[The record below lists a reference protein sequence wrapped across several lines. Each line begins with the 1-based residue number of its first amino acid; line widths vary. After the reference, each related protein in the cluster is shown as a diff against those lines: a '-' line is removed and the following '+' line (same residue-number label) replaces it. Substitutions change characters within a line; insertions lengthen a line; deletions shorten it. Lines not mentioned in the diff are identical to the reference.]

1 MTSVLIAG
9 AVALV
14 GSIAAVVAFRRA
26 RSLDRTIHSIARASG
41 VDVDGVEL
49 VKVVRGLANRA
60 DTAERSSAAL
70 RSAIEGAPTGV
81 VILDRSGSVVYANK
95 SADAQLDETGDWAV
109 LRTRVSTLG
118 SQALAAGEVQQIEV
132 DLHDPSRM
140 VLLLTA
146 VPIDLDDDAEM
157 AATVH
162 IEDLSARRR
171 VDAMRA
177 DFVTNASHELKTP
190 IGALS
195 LLAETLAYTSDEAQ
209 RAILADRLASEALRM
224 TNVIDDILTLA
235 RTEAMTTEY
244 VPVAV
249 LDVLEE
255 VAVGL
260 GDHAK
265 ANDIEL
271 VRGESAGA
279 TILGDHVELASAF
292 RNLLLNAIT
301 YTAAKGDDG
310 GTVTYRSFVEGTMLC
325 IEVEDTGIG
334 FPEKYARRIFE
345 RFFRVDQARARQ
357 SGGTGLGLS
366 IVKNVATAHGGSVV
380 AASRLGEGSTF
391 TMRLPI
397 AHDGAT

>member
-1 MTSVLIAG
+1 MIPVLIAG
-9 AVALV
+9 VVALV
-14 GSIAAVVAFRRA
+14 ASIAAVVAFRQA
-26 RSLDRTIHSIARASG
+26 RSLDRTLHSIARAAV

-49 VKVVRGLANRA
+49 VKVVRDLARRA

-70 RSAIEGAPTGV
+70 RAAIEGAPTGV
-81 VILDRSGSVVYANK
+81 AILDPSGAVVYANK
-95 SADAQLDETGDWAV
+95 SAHRYLDETGDWSV
-109 LRTRVSTLG
+109 LRTRVSSLG
-118 SQALAAGEVQQIEV
+118 KQALAAGQVQQIEV
-132 DLHDPSRM
+132 DMHDPSRM

-146 VPIDLDDDAEM
+146 VPIDLDEDAEI

-195 LLAETLAYTSDEAQ
+195 LLAETLAYTTDETK
-209 RAILADRLASEALRM
+209 RSILADQLASEALRM
-224 TNVIDDILTLA
+224 TKVVDDILTLA
-235 RTEAMTTEY
+235 RTESMTTEY
-244 VPVAV
+244 SPVV
-249 LDVLEE
+249 ILDVLEE
-255 VAVGL
+255 VAASL

-271 VRGESAGA
+271 IRGELVGA
-279 TILGDHVELASAF
+279 TILGDHMELASAL

-310 GTVTYRSFVEGTMLC
+310 GAVVYRSFVEGTMIC
-325 IEVEDTGIG
+325 IEIEDTGIG

-345 RFFRVDQARARQ
+345 RFFRVDHSRTRQ

-366 IVKNVATAHGGSVV
+366 IVKNVAAAHGGSVV

-391 TMRLPI
+391 TMCLPI
-397 AHDGAT
+397 AQGDDT